1 MSQSYLRSFSVVGDR
16 SRIWRFSKTE
26 GDPEIKRI
34 DKVAVR
40 NHLYAPL
47 GADGKRD
54 DALEK
59 KLGDLEQWFGHR
71 MWTLLCNDEVD
82 LSWEPLRKM
91 LALIVATTYVRNPAQ
106 FDTWK
111 GVHRQFV
118 GQLSRYDEL
127 PTYMTVGNIR
137 RQVDPSDWASFRD
150 AGEEQMKAAWNAYVG
165 AAGDIA
171 PKLLEMR
178 FAMIIAKEPVFITS
192 DNPVTITHPSLKF
205 KGIGDPETM
214 INFPLSPTRMLVLD
228 NHKDEPDG
236 TYYRLKDENPAPL
249 NLLIWRN
256 AIDHMFSSRHTDEV
270 LRELDADA
278 MAYENTV

>member
-1 MSQSYLRSFSVVGDR
+1 MAGQTTRRCHWVSQSYLRSFSVVGDR

-47 GADGKRD
+47 GADGKRA

-59 KLGDLEQWFGHR
+59 KLSDLEQWFGHR

-91 LALIVATTYVRNPAQ
+91 LALI
-106 FDTWK
+106 
-111 GVHRQFV
+111 
-118 GQLSRYDEL
+118 
-127 PTYMTVGNIR
+127 
-137 RQVDPSDWASFRD
+137 
-150 AGEEQMKAAWNAYVG
+150 
-165 AAGDIA
+165 
-171 PKLLEMR
+171 
-178 FAMIIAKEPVFITS
+178 
-192 DNPVTITHPSLKF
+192 
-205 KGIGDPETM
+205 
-214 INFPLSPTRMLVLD
+214 
-228 NHKDEPDG
+228 
-236 TYYRLKDENPAPL
+236 
-249 NLLIWRN
+249 
-256 AIDHMFSSRHTDEV
+256 DHMFSSRHTDEV